1 VQGQNSK
8 TNRGFGPTNPSR
20 VFKGIKMLQAAIN
33 EIRNI
38 ETIDCDDIQ
47 ALLNVIASKM
57 AEAGFCDLDLNAI
70 DEINGLITGEQK

>member
-1 VQGQNSK
+1 
-8 TNRGFGPTNPSR
+8 
-20 VFKGIKMLQAAIN
+20 MLQAAIN

-38 ETIDCDDIQ
+38 DTIDCDDIQ

-57 AEAGFCDLDLNAI
+57 AEAKFCDLDLNAI